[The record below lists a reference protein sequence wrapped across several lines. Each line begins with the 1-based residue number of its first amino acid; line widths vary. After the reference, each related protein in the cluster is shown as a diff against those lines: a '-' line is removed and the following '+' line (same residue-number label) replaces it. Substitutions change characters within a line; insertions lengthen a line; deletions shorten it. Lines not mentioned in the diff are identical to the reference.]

1 MRKRIPVDQLSVGM
15 FLWGLDKPE
24 LESAFY
30 RYRLQITS
38 PDQVYTL
45 RKCGVRHVE
54 IETDKGADV
63 VCLDEF
69 AHAGPEPML
78 APAAPV
84 INPGPRA
91 DDPATPSIDSEPPA
105 FKPASPAVEP
115 ATGAPVDTSFEDEL
129 PVAKKVYR
137 DAKQIV
143 QQAMT
148 DLRMGREINTE
159 QVARVVDGLADS
171 VLRNPAALTSLS
183 RLKSFDE
190 YTFFHSVN
198 TAVLA
203 LGLGRSLGMERYT
216 LHLLGMG
223 TLLHDVGKTRIPL
236 EILNKPG
243 RYAASEYE
251 IMKQHTLRGAE
262 ILSGT
267 PGLKEEAIKPALEHH
282 ERVDGTGY
290 PWRRTHEELSLFGL
304 IGSVVDIYDAMTSDR
319 VYHKAMTPHQTLQFL
334 YDLGQKGH
342 LAPYLVERFIRCVG
356 VYPIGSCVRLST
368 GETALVCQ
376 VHEGKPLQPVVLV
389 IRGAEGRAKDQ
400 PESLDLSRYSD
411 RSIAQVLDPAAI
423 GVKPS
428 DYLDAVAA

>member
-24 LESAFY
+24 LETAFY
-30 RYRLQITS
+30 RHRLQITS

-45 RKCGVRHVE
+45 RKCGVRYVE
-54 IETDKGADV
+54 IETDKGIDV
-63 VCLDEF
+63 VCVDEF
-69 AHAGPEPML
+69 AHAGPEPTPP
-78 APAAPV
+78 PAAPV
-84 INPGPRA
+84 TEPGPRA
-91 DDPATPSIDSEPPA
+91 IDPPPPLDPRPA
-105 FKPASPAVEP
+105 VFTPASPAAEP
-115 ATGAPVDTSFEDEL
+115 ASEAPVSTSFEDEL
-129 PVAKKVYR
+129 PVAKRVYR
-137 DAKQIV
+137 DAKHIV
-143 QQAMT
+143 QRAMT

-376 VHEGKPLQPVVLV
+376 VHEGKPLQPVVMV
-389 IRGAEGRAKDQ
+389 IRDAEGRAKDR
-400 PESLDLSRYSD
+400 PESLDLSVDID
-411 RSIAQVLDPAAI
+411 RSIAQSLDPAAI
-423 GVKPS
+423 GVRPS